1 VGSAPAAPRRATRPA
16 KHTNAL
22 ARAKANGDGAEELE
36 KRLTEERKKAPVE
49 PKQLFYV
56 VGGFSPEALAKYA
69 LQDNPGGVVIHL
81 DELVHALRAADP
93 LLKASERAL
102 LLRGERHLVP

>member
-16 KHTNAL
+16 KHTNTL

-36 KRLTEERKKAPVE
+36 KRLTRKRKGAGRA
-49 PKQLFYV
+49 KQLFYV

-69 LQDNPGGVVIHL
+69 LQDNPGGVVIRL

-102 LLRGERHLVP
+102 LLRGEGHLVP